1 MVTVLQLLAI
11 GLTRKAI
18 RHRVA
23 VGRLHPVHR
32 GVYLVGHEVMP
43 PLAAET
49 AAVLATGDGAML
61 SHHSAAALWGLRPAA
76 PAEVFVIVAGRNP
89 GRRPGV
95 HAHRVGYLD
104 AADHTRRHGLPIT
117 TPARTVLDL
126 AAVSS
131 LRETERAY
139 GEAWTQRLLTDA
151 HLLDAVGR
159 TPRHRGARTVHTILE
174 AQEEPP
180 MTQREA
186 EDRMLALVRE
196 ADLHGFETQRSVHGH
211 TVDFLWRDQ
220 RVVVEVD
227 GYQYH
232 SDRRR
237 FESDRRRDADLQ
249 AHGYAVLRVTWRQ
262 LRRESLFV
270 AARLGALLARGEG

>member
-1 MVTVLQLLAI
+1 VVTVLPLLAI

-23 VGRLHPVHR
+23 TGRLHPVHR
-32 GVYLVGHEVMP
+32 GVYLVGHAVMP

-49 AAVLATGDGAML
+49 AAILACGDGADL
-61 SHHSAAALWGLRPAA
+61 SHHSAAALWILRPAS
-76 PAEVFVIVAGRNP
+76 PAEVFVTVAGRNP

-95 HAHRVGYLD
+95 HVHRVRYLD
-104 AADHTRRHGLPIT
+104 PADRTRRHGLPVT

-131 LRETERAY
+131 PREAERAY
-139 GEAWTQRLLTDA
+139 GEAWTRRLLTDA

-159 TPRHRGARTVHTILE
+159 APRHRGARAVRTILE

-186 EDRMLALVRE
+186 EDRMLALVRQ
-196 ADLHGFETQRSVHGH
+196 ADLHGFETQRPVQGH

-227 GYQYH
+227 GY
-232 SDRRR
+232 R
-237 FESDRRRDADLQ
+237 
-249 AHGYAVLRVTWRQ
+249 
-262 LRRESLFV
+262 
-270 AARLGALLARGEG
+270 